1 MEIRLGFI
9 KIMKRIRITKHCE
22 EQMQMRDIDRQDV
35 LKIIRNPI
43 ETVYDDKRDNCKS
56 IGMGTDPPIKEQ
68 PYLLIVHNT
77 LKNKIVVI
85 TSMWKG
91 KGGLKVH
98 GFSKI

>member
-1 MEIRLGFI
+1 MAG
-9 KIMKRIRITKHCE
+9 IRITKHCE
-22 EQMQMRDIDRQDV
+22 EQMQMRDIARKDV

-43 ETVYDDKRDNCKS
+43 ETVYDSERDNYKS
-56 IGMGTDPPIKEQ
+56 FGIGTDPPIKEQ

-91 KGGLKVH
+91 KGGLKIH
-98 GFSKI
+98 GFSKV